1 MSLYQRGEIWH
12 YDFFHDR
19 QRYRGPTGCKTKP
32 KAARWLEKNRESI
45 KLGKAA
51 GRETHTLG
59 EAADKWF
66 ATTVIGQ
73 KTELTSAMRLKI
85 LFRHIDR
92 NMPVTDV
99 GPRDITDAVL
109 GRREEPI
116 LGSRPGKPKFP
127 ANSTVN
133 RDIIDMLRPIL
144 GYSET
149 ALEEPVRRIKWASLR
164 LDEPKGRTRN
174 FTADELAA
182 WREAMNEWHRP
193 TFDFICRYGPRL
205 GEAFFPPEA
214 VNVEACEIT
223 LYDTK
228 NGTDHGLTIM
238 EEDMPALAA
247 RKARAIEA
255 GLDTIWYHD
264 RGGGNLFPSNWK
276 AFQVASMRAR
286 EKAGIVNAKPVHDL
300 RHHAATTLHRQ
311 TGNLKLVQA
320 LLNHKDI
327 ASSARYAHTNKD
339 DLRKALKQ
347 TYATKTPTS
356 GETGERKPN
365 RIKGSGDE

>member
-12 YDFFHDR
+12 YDFFFQKER
-19 QRYRGPTGCKTKP
+19 FRGPTGCTSKT
-32 KAARWLEKNRESI
+32 KAARWLDQNRESI
-45 KLGKAA
+45 KLGKASS
-51 GRETHTLG
+51 REAHTLG

-66 ATTVIGQ
+66 SNTVIGQ
-73 KTELTSAMRLKI
+73 KTERTSAMRLKI

-92 NMPVTDV
+92 SLLVTDV
-99 GPRDITDAVL
+99 GPREITDAVL
-109 GRREEPI
+109 GRRGEPI
-116 LGSRPGKPKFP
+116 LGSRPDKPKLP
-127 ANSTVN
+127 SNATVN

-144 GYSET
+144 GYAEA
-149 ALEEPVRRIKWASLR
+149 ALEEPVRRIKWSSLR
-164 LDEPKGRTRN
+164 LEEPKGRTRN
-174 FTADELAA
+174 FTPDELAA
-182 WREAMNEWHRP
+182 WRAALNEWHRP

-205 GEAFFPPEA
+205 SEAFFPPEA
-214 VNVEACEIT
+214 INVEACEIT
-223 LYDTK
+223 LFDTK

-264 RGGGNLFPSNWK
+264 RGGGRLFPSNWK
-276 AFQVASMRAR
+276 AFQVASMRALAQ
-286 EKAGIVNAKPVHDL
+286 AGIVNAKPVHDL

-327 ASSARYAHTNKD
+327 ASSARYAHTNKE

-347 TYATKTPTS
+347 TYATISPTS
-356 GETGERKPN
+356 DETGEHKPN